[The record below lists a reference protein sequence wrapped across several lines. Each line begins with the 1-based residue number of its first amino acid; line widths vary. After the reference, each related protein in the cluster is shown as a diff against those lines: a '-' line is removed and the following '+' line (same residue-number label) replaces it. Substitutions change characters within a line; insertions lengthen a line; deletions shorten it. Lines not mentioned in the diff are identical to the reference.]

1 MKFRARLTVFGRI
14 CRRVAIACLGVL
26 IAVCS
31 AGIPDPRVPAP
42 PQKEDDGSYPIYAD
56 LTNADIKSG
65 QELNSDQR
73 SKMPDLSGESSKSS
87 HQPCK
92 KLHIV
97 STIPA
102 TKAQARVLKLCGNI
116 LGDGA
121 IDTSSTPWQTE
132 KSEKRSSAVSA
143 RRRSAR

>member
-1 MKFRARLTVFGRI
+1 MQILDDHPSKSVYPPLLIRTLKNANGPVSGVFGAHTRGLSEKFWAKPTELCI
-14 CRRVAIACLGVL
+14 FFRRVAIACLGVL

-73 SKMPDLSGESSKSS
+73 SKMPDLSGES
-87 HQPCK
+87 
-92 KLHIV
+92 
-97 STIPA
+97 
-102 TKAQARVLKLCGNI
+102 
-116 LGDGA
+116 
-121 IDTSSTPWQTE
+121 
-132 KSEKRSSAVSA
+132 
-143 RRRSAR
+143 